1 MKSIHDVI
9 PDIYKRMTSPA
20 KIEQGNMD
28 SFLANTTEL
37 LKRYLEQERNQGSRT
52 NLRMSLI
59 GRADRKIWMDINGPK
74 KGSSMVLL
82 LRSFSCFLLRS
93 LVTVLLMSRRR

>member
-37 LKRYLEQERNQGSRT
+37 LKRYLEQERNQGTRT

-59 GRADRKIWMDINGPK
+59 GRA
-74 KGSSMVLL
+74 
-82 LRSFSCFLLRS
+82 
-93 LVTVLLMSRRR
+93 